1 MEDSL
6 QDALT
11 TGMNVVADFLPKL
24 VLFLVILVVGYLLA
38 KLIAGVVGRLLHR
51 VGFDRAVE
59 RGGVGRA
66 LQRSELD
73 ASTILGKVVF
83 YAVLLFALQ
92 LAFNVFGPNPVSA
105 VLADI
110 IAFLPQIFIALVIIV
125 VVAAVASAV
134 KSLIADSIGGLSYG
148 QTVAN
153 AAGVLILAL
162 GIIAALNQV
171 GVATTVTTPILIAFL
186 AAVAGIVIVG
196 VGGGLVRPMQ
206 SRWEGWLQ
214 AADRERHQ
222 LRRADETPA
231 GHADTTN
238 GTTASA
244 SAAGTSASG
253 R

>member
-231 GHADTTN
+231 GHGDTTN

>member
-11 TGMNVVADFLPKL
+11 TGLNVVADFVPKL
-24 VLFLVILVVGYLLA
+24 VLFLVILFVGYLLA
-38 KLIAGVVGRLLHR
+38 KLIARVVGRLLHR

-66 LQRSELD
+66 LQRSDLD
-73 ASTILGKVVF
+73 ASTILGKVIF

-110 IAFLPQIFIALVIIV
+110 IAFLPQVFVALVIIV

-148 QTVAN
+148 QAVAN
-153 AAGVLILAL
+153 AAGILILAL

-171 GVATTVTTPILIAFL
+171 GVATTVTMPVLIAFL

-214 AADRERHQ
+214 AADRERRQ
-222 LRRADETPA
+222 LRRADEPSTRPD
-231 GHADTTN
+231 GTTN
-238 GTTASA
+238 ASVGT
-244 SAAGTSASG
+244 AGTSASAG
-253 R
+253 